1 VAVSYDKKWQLATLR
16 ESVSIW
22 NLWRKEYPK
31 IPIDLGGVDLSGSDL
46 TEADLSGANLPG
58 TNLTGANLNW
68 TQLSHAGLRQA
79 QLRGALLLHAD
90 LRESDLS
97 DADLREAEMWDVN
110 LSGARLVGAN
120 LSHALLGSGN
130 LRRADLREANLR
142 ATNLIKTDLSEA
154 NLSQA
159 DLSGADF
166 LGADLSGSICRQTDF
181 SRAKLRQCRIYD
193 MALADARLNG
203 TTQQVL
209 CITPRDQ
216 PQVAVDDLQ
225 VAQSLSRLLRNDEIH
240 DILRTSQVV
249 VLVGDFAFAR
259 PSALGALCDSL
270 RTHGYLP
277 VVFDFARSS
286 DQCRTETL
294 ARLARIARFII
305 ADLTMPSSLPQDLD
319 AILPTT
325 MVPVQPVAGLMLG
338 QKPWAQYKDTWKYD
352 WVLSVYRYDSR
363 YWGLLDSLPESLILR
378 AEAKV
383 EELRSR

>member
-1 VAVSYDKKWQLATLR
+1 MATSYDKKWQLATLR
-16 ESVSIW
+16 ESIAIW
-22 NLWRKEYPK
+22 NLWRQECPD
-31 IPIDLGGVDLSGSDL
+31 IMIDLGGVDLGGADL
-46 TEADLSGANLPG
+46 TEADLHGANFLGANLSW
-58 TNLTGANLNW
+58 ANLNW
-68 TQLSHAGLRQA
+68 AQLSHAGLRYA

-90 LRESDLS
+90 LR
-97 DADLREAEMWDVN
+97 DADLSYADLGGAEMWDVN
-110 LSGARLVGAN
+110 VSGARLVGAN
-120 LSHALLGSGN
+120 LCEALLGSGN
-130 LRRADLREANLR
+130 LRRSDLREANLR
-142 ATNLIKTDLSEA
+142 ATNLIMADLCEA

-159 DLSGADF
+159 DLSGADL

-181 SRAKLRQCRIYD
+181 SRAKLRQCRIYG
-193 MALADARLNG
+193 MALADVRLND

-216 PQVAVDDLQ
+216 PEVAVDDLKM
-225 VAQSLSRLLRNDEIH
+225 AQSLSRLLRNNEIPGM
-240 DILRTSQVV
+240 LETSQVV
-249 VLVGDFAFAR
+249 VLAGDFAFAR
-259 PSALGALCDSL
+259 PSALGSLCDSL
-270 RTHGYLP
+270 RTYGYLP

-286 DQCRTETL
+286 GQSRTETL

-305 ADLTMPSSLPQDLD
+305 ADLTMPSSLPQELD

-338 QKPWAQYKDTWKYD
+338 QKPWARYKDTWDYD

-363 YWGLLDSLPESLILR
+363 YWGLLDSLPETLILR